1 MPLSVKPLPYIIPS
15 YSLTGDLLSYLKC
28 GLQYRYQ
35 NKGSLPPSKPVQ
47 LWFGEFIHG
56 VMEEAYLRW
65 SNGSAPAAFPW
76 QWQPTIREIELAIAQ
91 RLSARGLYAP
101 PNVFDRDPASQ
112 APLLASRR
120 AEAAINT
127 WAQHLFPLIAEAEV
141 RLKGIR
147 EMPATPNIPLRADY
161 YEVQGIVDVLG
172 SVQLANAP
180 RGNLILHYLQN
191 SAEVQRAIARYP
203 ANKTGDSTFEIIV
216 DYKGMRRP
224 ATTTPE
230 WDHFRWQVLTYSW
243 LRSQQPN
250 SAPVIAAILL
260 FINELVPSESDVE
273 ELEDDVQRNRS
284 DVLPVGVDLTALN
297 AWNGGPVPNFSRPF
311 LEQRSFRV
319 VLVDTDQV
327 NASLRGFDDVV
338 RDIEA
343 SVANEVAG
351 QAIKMTWL
359 AVPDRRTCTACDFKT
374 YCDYSAQP
382 GPPFAP

>member
-1 MPLSVKPLPYIIPS
+1 MSLSVTPVPYIIPS

-65 SNGSAPAAFPW
+65 SNGNAPASFPW
-76 QWQPTIREIELAIAQ
+76 QWQPTVREIELAIAQ

-120 AEAAINT
+120 AESAINT
-127 WAQHLFPLIAEAEV
+127 WAQHLFPVIAEAEV

-147 EMPATPNIPLRADY
+147 QMPAIPNVPLRADY

-172 SVQLANAP
+172 SVQFANAP

-191 SAEVQRAIARYP
+191 SRDVLEVIAGFP
-203 ANKTGDSTFEIIV
+203 VSGTGASTYEIIV

-224 ATTTPE
+224 AATKPE
-230 WDHFRWQVLTYSW
+230 WNHFQWQVLTYSW
-243 LRSQQPN
+243 LRAQQPN

-260 FINELVPSESDVE
+260 FINELVPSESDIE
-273 ELEDDVQRNRS
+273 ELQDDVRQNRT
-284 DVLPVGVDLTALN
+284 DVLPVGPDLTALN
-297 AWNGGPVPNFSRPF
+297 AWTGGPVPNFSRPF

-319 VLVDTDQV
+319 VLVDTGQV
-327 NASLRGFDDVV
+327 TASLGNFDDVV
-338 RDIEA
+338 RNIEE

-351 QAIKMTWL
+351 QTIKTSWR